1 METAKVGV
9 REFRDALGT
18 YLESDKPVA
27 VTKHGRTV
35 GFYIPVKRV
44 ALAEDL
50 AAFREAGQTLHALM
64 AEQGIS
70 EDALVEDFKRMRK
83 EAKEVRKRRG

>member
-1 METAKVGV
+1 METEKVGV

-35 GFYIPVKRV
+35 GFYIPVRRV
-44 ALAEDL
+44 AFAEDV
-50 AAFREAGQTLHALM
+50 AAFREAGKTLHALM

-70 EDALVEDFKRMRK
+70 EDELVEDFKRMRQEIK
-83 EAKEVRKRRG
+83 EIRKRRG

>member
-1 METAKVGV
+1 MEATKVGV

-18 YLESDKPVA
+18 YLESDKPIA

-35 GFYIPVKRV
+35 GFYIPVRRV
-44 ALAEDL
+44 ASAEDL

-64 AEQGIS
+64 AEQGVS
-70 EDALVEDFKRMRK
+70 EEELVEDFKRMRA
-83 EAKEVRKRRG
+83 EAKEIRKRRG